1 MKKDIKKN
9 ISKIPSVLKKA
20 GKDFYN
26 GLKAFA
32 KNLWPAMKYLVKNL
46 KTKKGREEIYKNYIY
61 KYLDVLSYFGI
72 LFLIPQAVKPKDDF
86 AQFHVKQGITLFYL
100 ELLAAI
106 FAVIPW
112 IGFTMSFVAWLA
124 CMILSV
130 KGMINVFNRKKSI
143 LPFFNKLQLFFK
155 NIGIE

>member
-9 ISKIPSVLKKA
+9 ISKIPSILKKA

-26 GLKAFA
+26 SLKIFT
-32 KNLWPAMKYLVKNL
+32 KNLWPAIKYLAKGL

-72 LFLIPQAVKPKDDF
+72 LFLIPQALKPKDEF
-86 AQFHVKQGITLFYL
+86 AQFHVKQGTTLFYL
-100 ELLAAI
+100 ELLVSV

-112 IGFTMSFVAWLA
+112 TGFAMSFVGWLV
-124 CMILSV
+124 CMIFSV
-130 KGMINVFNRKKSI
+130 KGMINVFKRKKSI
-143 LPFFNKLQLFFK
+143 LPFFNKLQVFFK